1 MAVTPP
7 PTNRSIAIVGGGW
20 AGLAC
25 ALKLAQAGYQPVV
38 FESAPEPGGRA
49 RRAAIHGHDRDNGQH
64 LMLAGCTALTTLF
77 DLAGIELPI
86 TPFSYQ
92 SGTRQLS
99 VPMQPGRWSLVKAL
113 LSARGFSWQERYRLL
128 SALLRLQMKGWR
140 VPKQQTV
147 AAWLTETNQPDVLI
161 TEFWAP
167 LCLAILNTPLEQ
179 AAMYRLAPV
188 LCDTLG
194 MGGSAL
200 GMIQPEANLSDT
212 IVWPLVNAIK
222 QSGGKVLCGARIS
235 AVMPT
240 LSGYQLGAN
249 DRDSDTEM
257 SASFDHVVLALPP
270 WSLKQLALPE
280 TINAAQWV
288 EAFADQPIATVYLS
302 FEESFRLPAPLL
314 QIGGP
319 TSDDARIWAMDR
331 AHCGE
336 PGVIAVSISAQGS
349 WCQLS
354 GEALAEA
361 CLSALQQ
368 AVAETPPC
376 LWHKAVTVQR
386 ATYAATSGAFLPAT
400 ALEPQPRLHLAGDW
414 THPEYPATLEAAV
427 ASGFAAARC
436 IMRQQT

>member
-7 PTNRSIAIVGGGW
+7 ATNRSIAIVGGGW

-25 ALKLAQAGYQPVV
+25 ALKLSQAGYKPIV

-49 RRAAIHGHDRDNGQH
+49 RRATIHGHDRDNGQH
-64 LMLAGCTALTTLF
+64 LMLAGCSSLTKLF
-77 DLAGIELPI
+77 QLAGIELPI
-86 TPFSYQ
+86 TSFSYQ
-92 SGTRQLS
+92 SGARRLS
-99 VPMQPGRWSLVKAL
+99 VPMQPGRWSLLQAL

-140 VPKQQTV
+140 VPKEQTV
-147 AAWLTETNQPDVLI
+147 ATWLTETKQPDALI
-161 TEFWAP
+161 NIFWAP

-179 AAMYRLAPV
+179 AAMCRLAPV
-188 LCDTLG
+188 LRDTLG

-200 GMIQPEANLSDT
+200 GMIQPEGNLGDA

-222 QSGGKVLCGARIS
+222 QSGGEVRCGVRIS
-235 AVMPT
+235 AVTPT
-240 LSGYQLGAN
+240 LNGYQLGVN
-249 DRDSDTEM
+249 DRVTEM
-257 SASFDHVVLALPP
+257 AASFDHVVLALPP
-270 WSLKQLALPE
+270 WSLKQLVLPD
-280 TINAAQWV
+280 TVNVAQLA
-288 EAFADQPIATVYLS
+288 EAFADQPIATVYLG

-314 QIGGP
+314 QIAGP
-319 TSDDARIWAMDR
+319 TSDDARVWAMDR

-354 GEALAEA
+354 SEALAEA
-361 CLSALQQ
+361 CLSALEQ
-368 AVAETPPC
+368 AVAKTPPC

-386 ATYAATSGAFLPAT
+386 ATYSATPGAWLSAT
-400 ALEPQPRLHLAGDW
+400 ALEPQSRLHLAGDW

-427 ASGFAAARC
+427 ASGLAAAEC